1 MMIVLVSVIHIRLL
15 LLMLDRAA
23 LMMRRH
29 VLSGVARGT
38 SAVRELHAPVVV
50 GLETR
55 FLIESIFETYA
66 IVGHVS
72 LFITGGKGT
81 CYTL

>member
-1 MMIVLVSVIHIRLL
+1 MMIVLVSVVNIRLL

-29 VLSGVARGT
+29 VLSGVARGRT
-38 SAVRELHAPVVV
+38 VSELHAPVVV

-55 FLIESIFETYA
+55 FLIESIFETHA
-66 IVGHVS
+66 IVSHVS
-72 LFITGGKGT
+72 LFITGGKSA